1 MIKQNY
7 PFEKGLRFLYDD
19 IVLFFI
25 FFNPL
30 EDHKDKLLIYEIL
43 KAL

>member
-7 PFEKGLRFLYDD
+7 PFEKALKFLCYD
-19 IVLFFI
+19 IVLYFF

-30 EDHKDKLLIYEIL
+30 AKHKDKLLIYEIL